1 MSQLVSFLEAG
12 MNSDI
17 MSEVISQRSRN
28 VERMEGC
35 SMTWRQ
41 GLNGTVFV

>member
-28 VERMEGC
+28 VERMETRAKWDSVCVTTGI
-35 SMTWRQ
+35 
-41 GLNGTVFV
+41 GE